1 MILHLIFI
9 SILLGPNK
17 KIKCSKN
24 QFSCQNNNQC
34 IDILEYC
41 NNRINCDDESDE
53 INCST
58 NHCDNYNTNCH
69 KWSLWGY
76 CDKSYKYMLENCR
89 KSCDYCPTTTYT
101 TSNTY
106 TTITTTSNTYT
117 TITTTSNTLTNT
129 YTTITTTSNTLT
141 NTYTTITTTSNTL
154 TNTYTTSNTYTT
166 ITTTSN
172 TLTNTYTTITTT
184 SNTLTNTYTTSNT
197 YTTPKSNNT
206 SYKYNASRKIDYKN
220 NTIKIKSKKR
230 KSTSTIIIVGL
241 VICIIFLI
249 FINKKKS
256 IVYVNDI
263 NENDIN
269 KNNINQPD
277 NFLQNENINTNKPI
291 ILDSIYNSIY
301 CNENNEYLV
310 PVVQNYIEEGEYEDI
325 I

>member
-9 SILLGPNK
+9 YILLGPNK

-101 TSNTY
+101 TIPTNSNTYTTYTTNSNTY
-106 TTITTTSNTYT
+106 TTIKTTSNTYT
-117 TITTTSNTLTNT
+117 TTSN
-129 YTTITTTSNTLT
+129 
-141 NTYTTITTTSNTL
+141 
-154 TNTYTTSNTYTT
+154 
-166 ITTTSN
+166 
-172 TLTNTYTTITTT
+172 
-184 SNTLTNTYTTSNT
+184 
-197 YTTPKSNNT
+197 
-206 SYKYNASRKIDYKN
+206 KYNASRKIDYQN
-220 NTIKIKSKKR
+220 DTSIIKSKKR
-230 KSTSTIIIVGL
+230 KSTSTIIIVIL

-256 IVYVNDI
+256 IVYENDI

-269 KNNINQPD
+269 ENDINENDINQPD
-277 NFLQNENINTNKPI
+277 NFLKNENINNNKPI
-291 ILDSIYNSIY
+291 ILDSVYNSMY
-301 CNENNEYLV
+301 CNENNDYLV
-310 PVVQNYIEEGEYEDI
+310 PVVQNSNYIEEGEYEEI
-325 I
+325 V

>member
-117 TITTTSNTLTNT
+117 TITTTSNT

-154 TNTYTTSNTYTT
+154 TNTYTTPTIYTT
-166 ITTTSN
+166 S
-172 TLTNTYTTITTT
+172 
-184 SNTLTNTYTTSNT
+184 TTSNT

-220 NTIKIKSKKR
+220 NTIKIKSKKK

-256 IVYVNDI
+256 IVYENDI

-269 KNNINQPD
+269 KNDINQPD

>member
-9 SILLGPNK
+9 SILLGPGK

-89 KSCDYCPTTTYT
+89 KSCDYCPTTTNTYIT
-101 TSNTY
+101 KTSNTLTNTY
-106 TTITTTSNTYT
+106 TTITTTSNTLTNTY
-117 TITTTSNTLTNT
+117 TTSNTLTNT

-141 NTYTTITTTSNTL
+141 NTYTTITTTSNT
-154 TNTYTTSNTYTT
+154 
-166 ITTTSN
+166 
-172 TLTNTYTTITTT
+172 
-184 SNTLTNTYTTSNT
+184 
-197 YTTPKSNNT
+197 YTTPTSNNT

-220 NTIKIKSKKR
+220 NTIKIKSKKK
-230 KSTSTIIIVGL
+230 KSTLTIIIIGLVVLVVL

-269 KNNINQPD
+269 KNDINQPD

>member
-9 SILLGPNK
+9 SILLGPGK

-89 KSCDYCPTTTYT
+89 KSCDYCPTTT
-101 TSNTY
+101 NTY
-106 TTITTTSNTYT
+106 ITK
-117 TITTTSNTLTNT
+117 TSNTLTNT
-129 YTTITTTSNTLT
+129 YTTITTTSNT
-141 NTYTTITTTSNTL
+141 
-154 TNTYTTSNTYTT
+154 
-166 ITTTSN
+166 
-172 TLTNTYTTITTT
+172 
-184 SNTLTNTYTTSNT
+184 
-197 YTTPKSNNT
+197 YTTPTSNNT

-220 NTIKIKSKKR
+220 NTIKIKSKKK
-230 KSTSTIIIVGL
+230 KSTLTIIIIGLVVLVVL

-269 KNNINQPD
+269 KNDINQPD

>member
-9 SILLGPNK
+9 YILLGPNK

-101 TSNTY
+101 TIPTNSNTYTTYTTNSNTY

-117 TITTTSNTLTNT
+117 TIPTNSNTYTTIPTNSNIYTTITTTSNI
-129 YTTITTTSNTLT
+129 YTTITTTSNT
-141 NTYTTITTTSNTL
+141 YTTTSN
-154 TNTYTTSNTYTT
+154 
-166 ITTTSN
+166 
-172 TLTNTYTTITTT
+172 
-184 SNTLTNTYTTSNT
+184 
-197 YTTPKSNNT
+197 
-206 SYKYNASRKIDYKN
+206 KYNASRKIDYQN
-220 NTIKIKSKKR
+220 DTSIIKSKKR
-230 KSTSTIIIVGL
+230 KSTSTIIIVIL

-256 IVYVNDI
+256 IVYENDI

-269 KNNINQPD
+269 QPD
-277 NFLQNENINTNKPI
+277 NFLKNENINNNKPI
-291 ILDSIYNSIY
+291 ILDSIYNSMY
-301 CNENNEYLV
+301 CNENNDYLV
-310 PVVQNYIEEGEYEDI
+310 PVVQNYIEEGDYEEI
-325 I
+325 V